1 MEEPHKKMQ
10 KIHTHLVKF
19 EDKPIIGNGWGPSH
33 VMSLMWSIGNFKYV
47 ADEMMVVRNHM
58 QQIVKRRGS
67 VLKCMCEFCLVD
79 SKWIQPNFQVF

>member
-33 VMSLMWSIGNFKYV
+33 VMSTYV
-47 ADEMMVVRNHM
+47 
-58 QQIVKRRGS
+58 
-67 VLKCMCEFCLVD
+67 VD
-79 SKWIQPNFQVF
+79 RQL